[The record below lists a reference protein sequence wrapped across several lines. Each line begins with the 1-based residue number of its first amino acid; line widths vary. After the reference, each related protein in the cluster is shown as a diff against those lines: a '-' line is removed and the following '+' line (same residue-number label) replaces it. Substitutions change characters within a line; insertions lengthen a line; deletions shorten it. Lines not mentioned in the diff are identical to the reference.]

1 VCWCWTV
8 CIHTIVDVSLSSDKY
23 QLIFCITRSLVVQLS
38 DDVTDLYYDK
48 YFSGYRTL
56 QPHNGKNFRP
66 LVTENILLP
75 NMAY

>member
-1 VCWCWTV
+1 M
-8 CIHTIVDVSLSSDKY
+8 
-23 QLIFCITRSLVVQLS
+23 VVQLS

-48 YFSGYRTL
+48 YFSGYHTL
-56 QPHNGKNFRP
+56 HPHNGKNFRP